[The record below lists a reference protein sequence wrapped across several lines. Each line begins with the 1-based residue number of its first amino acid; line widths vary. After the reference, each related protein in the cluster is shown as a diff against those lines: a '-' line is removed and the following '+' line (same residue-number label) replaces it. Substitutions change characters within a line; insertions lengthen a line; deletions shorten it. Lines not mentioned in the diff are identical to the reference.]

1 MGAPTQKVAPSQK
14 AEVGSAQLP
23 KDGDRA
29 HENARDPEN
38 AAARRK
44 EASRANA
51 ASRGSEALR
60 ANAAG
65 RRSEASRA
73 DEASRGNAA
82 ARAKEAAP
90 SQKAEVGSAQLPKD
104 GDRAHENARDPENAA
119 ARRKEASR
127 ANEASQ
133 GNAAARAKEAAPS
146 AALRRAA
153 LDPAVDPP
161 PRAEKREDPNRNAE
175 LAASAD
181 RRGNVRRARRSAS

>member
-14 AEVGSAQLP
+14 AEVGSALLP

-51 ASRGSEALR
+51 A
-60 ANAAG
+60 G

-73 DEASRGNAA
+73 DEASR
-82 ARAKEAAP
+82 
-90 SQKAEVGSAQLPKD
+90 
-104 GDRAHENARDPENAA
+104 
-119 ARRKEASR
+119 
-127 ANEASQ
+127 

>member
-14 AEVGSAQLP
+14 AEVGSALLP

-90 SQKAEVGSAQLPKD
+90 S
-104 GDRAHENARDPENAA
+104 
-119 ARRKEASR
+119 
-127 ANEASQ
+127 
-133 GNAAARAKEAAPS
+133 

-161 PRAEKREDPNRNAE
+161 AGRSR
-175 LAASAD
+175 S
-181 RRGNVRRARRSAS
+181 RR